1 MRPGARATE
10 LEMPMFD
17 ISLGPQEALPGLRGS
32 PRVGH
37 QLQSG
42 RSFLQSSSPA
52 EMSFLPPS
60 PGDRRCST
68 GVKMKVGVTL
78 EAGGYNNSR
87 PSRLNLATPSPNP
100 IHSTRSIAL
109 DDPIIL

>member
-1 MRPGARATE
+1 
-10 LEMPMFD
+10 MFD

-78 EAGGYNNSR
+78 RGL
-87 PSRLNLATPSPNP
+87 RLY
-100 IHSTRSIAL
+100 
-109 DDPIIL
+109 

>member
-1 MRPGARATE
+1 
-10 LEMPMFD
+10 MFD

-42 RSFLQSSSPA
+42 RSFLQSASPA

-68 GVKMKVGVTL
+68 GVKMKVGATFGTVVNQGCRKFVTV
-78 EAGGYNNSR
+78 
-87 PSRLNLATPSPNP
+87 P
-100 IHSTRSIAL
+100 IE
-109 DDPIIL
+109 